1 MEMHTAPV
9 LGVLGQRKSNPLPRP
24 QGHFP
29 RFLETE
35 SAEGLGKCQ
44 ADGLRLPAH
53 LSPFLGSAFPS
64 LSGHFC
70 PGFLPPLP
78 AGHFPK
84 GCVCV
89 GCPWAFAASITSWT
103 LQGAGPDGS
112 QLLKCSCVSL
122 ISLRS
127 PLKSHHL
134 TEAPSG
140 PFT

>member
-1 MEMHTAPV
+1 MHTAPV

-35 SAEGLGKCQ
+35 SVEGLGKCQ

-53 LSPFLGSAFPS
+53 LPPFLGSAFPS

-70 PGFLPPLP
+70 PGFLPPLS

-84 GCVCV
+84 GCVWGLSLGLCRFYHLLDTA
-89 GCPWAFAASITSWT
+89 GCRARWVSITEV
-103 LQGAGPDGS
+103 
-112 QLLKCSCVSL
+112 LLCLPHFPQVSTEK
-122 ISLRS
+122 S
-127 PLKSHHL
+127 PPH
-134 TEAPSG
+134 
-140 PFT
+140 